1 MRKRLRILFVV
12 EAAATGVAR
21 HIFDLLDGLQA
32 RGHTIDVLYSPLR
45 EDALFRADRLARPDV
60 RFAAVAM
67 RRAPGVQDLRPLRK
81 IRRFIRAN
89 GPYDILH
96 GHSSKGGLMA
106 RLAAPG
112 SGARVV
118 YTPHAISTLDPTRAP
133 LPRLVYGLGERV
145 LALATDALIA
155 VSSQERTAIGRLGIP
170 LRKVVCIRNAVAP
183 LPPGPDRRGD
193 LGLAPDDVVIGFV
206 GRCSRQK
213 AIDVLVAAF
222 AAVRRKVPA
231 ARLLVIGDGPEKDSA
246 RRQAEAEGC
255 AADIRWLGACDAR
268 AWYPS
273 FDLLALPSRYEGLS
287 YTLLEAAAAGLPIVA
302 SDVGGVRD
310 VVADGLTGRIV
321 PPGNTEALA
330 DALAL
335 LTRDS
340 ALRAR
345 YAEAARTRRRPGPAR
360 MVARTETLY
369 RILCCRGD

>member
-1 MRKRLRILFVV
+1 MKRPLRILFLV

-21 HIFDLLDGLQA
+21 HIFDLLDGLRA
-32 RGHTIDVLYSPLR
+32 RGHTIDVLYSPVR
-45 EDALFRADRLARPDV
+45 EDALFRAGRAARPGI
-60 RFAAVAM
+60 RFVPVAM
-67 RRAPGVQDLRPLRK
+67 RRAPGLQDLRPLRE
-81 IRRFIRAN
+81 IRRFIHAN

-118 YTPHAISTLDPTRAP
+118 YTPHAISTLDPTLSP

-170 LRKVVCIRNAVAP
+170 LRKVVCILNAVDP
-183 LPPGPDRRGD
+183 PPPGPDRRSE
-193 LGLAPDDVVIGFV
+193 LGLAPDDTVIGFV

-213 AIDVLVAAF
+213 AIDELVAAF
-222 AAVRRKVPA
+222 ALVQKKVPT
-231 ARLLVIGDGPEKDSA
+231 ARLLVIGDGPGKEAA
-246 RRQAEAEGC
+246 RQQAEAEGC

-302 SDVGGVRD
+302 TDVGGVRD
-310 VVADGLTGRIV
+310 VVADGLTGCIV
-321 PPGNTEALA
+321 PPGDTAALAEALA
-330 DALAL
+330 MLAQDPALC
-335 LTRDS
+335 
-340 ALRAR
+340 AR
-345 YAEAARTRRRPGPAR
+345 YAASARTRRSPRPAR

-369 RILCCRGD
+369 RILCCREG